1 MPRVRIGL
9 GVGTNS
15 ENQSRH
21 VTSRTALPS
30 VLNSSHRIF
39 PSGPPAKIKSSTSIV
54 TACIR
59 GGKEHIKCCSLSL
72 SLSLFLAP
80 SLSLSLSYLFPLSLL
95 PSISWFCILLCVIV
109 SLFLHDQR
117 QSRAIG
123 QHARSFD
130 HSLKLTFSPFM
141 ISWFF
146 ALLPQVGSLLLPPFF
161 LHVGHVL
168 FIPQIF

>member
-1 MPRVRIGL
+1 ML
-9 GVGTNS
+9 
-15 ENQSRH
+15 
-21 VTSRTALPS
+21 L
-30 VLNSSHRIF
+30 
-39 PSGPPAKIKSSTSIV
+39 
-54 TACIR
+54 
-59 GGKEHIKCCSLSL
+59 SLSL
-72 SLSLFLAP
+72 SLSLSRSF

-117 QSRAIG
+117 QSRANG